1 MVLRLAVGLVA
12 ASVVAAIALSLRALS
27 VSGAIAAAAVGA
39 VAVAAGWSWGV
50 LLVVF
55 FVSTSALSTLGAG
68 RKEAVA
74 DTLGKGSRRD
84 AVQVLSNGGVFAL
97 AAVAWLW
104 TDSALWLAAGA
115 GAIATAAC
123 DSWATEIGV
132 WLGGEP
138 RSIASGRRMARGAS
152 GGVSGGGTAGGV
164 AGAAVISGTMLIIGW
179 PPHVAAAAAFAGV
192 LGMLTDSILGATLQ
206 AARACATCGRATE
219 RAVHCDRPTS
229 LTRGVRW
236 MDNDVVN
243 AMATVVGA
251 ALAAAFVAGGVGR

>member
-1 MVLRLAVGLVA
+1 MALRLALGLLA
-12 ASVVAAIALSLRALS
+12 AALVTAIALGLRALS
-27 VSGAIAAAAVGA
+27 VSGAVAAAAVGA

-50 LLVVF
+50 LLMVF
-55 FVSTSALSTLGAG
+55 FISTSALSAVGAG
-68 RKEAVA
+68 RKQAVA
-74 DTLGKGSRRD
+74 DSLEKGSRRD

-97 AAVAWLW
+97 AAIAWLW
-104 TDSALWLAAGA
+104 TGSTLWLAAGA

-138 RSIASGRRMARGAS
+138 RSIATGRRMARGAS
-152 GGVSGGGTAGGV
+152 GGVSGGGTAGGI

-206 AARACATCGRATE
+206 AARACTTCGRATE

-229 LTRGVRW
+229 LTRGAPW
-236 MDNDVVN
+236 MNNDAVN
-243 AMATVVGA
+243 AIATLVGA
-251 ALAAAFVAGGVGR
+251 AMAAALVAGGVGR